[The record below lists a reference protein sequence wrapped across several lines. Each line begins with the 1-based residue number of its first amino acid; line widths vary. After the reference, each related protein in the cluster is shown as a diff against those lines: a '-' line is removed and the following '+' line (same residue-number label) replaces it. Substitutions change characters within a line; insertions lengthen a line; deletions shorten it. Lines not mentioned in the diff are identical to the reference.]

1 MISYIKEFFGFRKWG
16 KWELVNN
23 YQNYN
28 DYKNYSL
35 LKRTCEK
42 TGDIEYKRV
51 SLLEKYSTNN
61 LKIK

>member
-1 MISYIKEFFGFRKWG
+1 MISCIKNWFGFRSWG

-23 YQNYN
+23 YQDHN
-28 DYKNYSL
+28 YKNYSL
-35 LKRTCEK
+35 LKRTCSK

-51 SLLEKYSTNN
+51 SLLEKYNTYN